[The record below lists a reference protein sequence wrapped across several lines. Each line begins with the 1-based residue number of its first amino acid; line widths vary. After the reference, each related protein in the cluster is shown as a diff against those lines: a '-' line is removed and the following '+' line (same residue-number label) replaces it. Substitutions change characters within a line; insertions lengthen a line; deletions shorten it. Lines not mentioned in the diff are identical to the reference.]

1 MQFLNLYAE
10 TGVADCR
17 VQSSTGSEPSS
28 ERAGGTS
35 VCICVPIKP
44 LSLIHEAFNFSL
56 LCMRL
61 MLPSVL
67 EIVLRPITVL
77 CRLLCLLLMA

>member
-1 MQFLNLYAE
+1 
-10 TGVADCR
+10 
-17 VQSSTGSEPSS
+17 
-28 ERAGGTS
+28 